1 MGNAGDKEAAGGY
14 IIDDD
19 AFADKLVEEELK

>member
-19 AFADKLVEEELK
+19 AFADMNLLKKS

>member
-1 MGNAGDKEAAGGY
+1 MSNAGDKEAAGGY

-19 AFADKLVEEELK
+19 AFADINLLKKS